1 MSNITS
7 NLTSRRTRILAG
19 AAAVVLLGVSAL
31 TLAAQNSTPSGE
43 RWLHVSV
50 VKQDP
55 KGERVRVNLPISIAE
70 SVLTSVKH
78 DRLDH
83 GIITIDEV
91 KMDRVDIRKL
101 YASLK
106 SAKDGEYVTVDS
118 DSCNLRVAKENGF
131 LIVKAHDRAKKDSQ
145 VFVRMPLE
153 VVDALFSGKPDELN
167 IVAALHVLAGRGDTE
182 LVSVKDNEN
191 TVHVWVDAKNTA
203 DETPPTGK
211 QGERP

>member
-1 MSNITS
+1 MSS
-7 NLTSRRTRILAG
+7 MTSRKVRILAG
-19 AAAVVLLGVSAL
+19 VAALALLGLSAL
-31 TLAAQNSTPSGE
+31 TLAAQNAATSGE

-55 KGERVRVNLPISIAE
+55 KGERVRVNLPMSIAE

-78 DRLDH
+78 ERLDH
-83 GIITIDEV
+83 GIIKIDEV
-91 KMDRVDIRKL
+91 KMDQVDIRKL

-106 SAKDGEYVTVDS
+106 SAKDGEYVTVES
-118 DSCNLRVAKENGF
+118 DSCDVRVAKESGF
-131 LIVKAHDRAKKDSQ
+131 LIVKAHDRRRKDAQ

-182 LVSVKDNEN
+182 LVSVKDSEN
-191 TVHVWVDAKNTA
+191 TVHVWVDAKNTG
-203 DETPPTGK
+203 D
-211 QGERP
+211 